1 MLSTSALHTLL
12 LVGSLPCAGLQCVA
26 VSSPAGS
33 HRLGEPLGGRCHH
46 VRGRGV
52 HHPPAGA
59 QEEHED
65 LGTECGGVQYAL
77 KCVCSTYVYM
87 YNIYICM
94 YVCIYMYLRAY
105 TYMYILM
112 DTLCKYIK
120 QVYTKAYRTCWYCVV
135 LFTERWFLL

>member
-1 MLSTSALHTLL
+1 MSTLSTSALHTLL
-12 LVGSLPCAGLQCVA
+12 LVGLLPCAGLQCVA

-52 HHPPAGA
+52 HHSPAGT

-87 YNIYICM
+87 YIYIYMYNIYIC
-94 YVCIYMYLRAY
+94 
-105 TYMYILM
+105 TYMPM
-112 DTLCKYIK
+112 
-120 QVYTKAYRTCWYCVV
+120 RTCTYLWTHYVN
-135 LFTERWFLL
+135 T